1 MSNLRLQLLAE
12 RASPSIAP
20 ALPTETNPQD
30 RRGVRLTRPGRPA
43 CVGQGRDLLAL
54 IHGPGGHAD
63 GDDTAHY
70 RRLTSGNNGVMFSIP
85 GIAAEEICIIFMIPI
100 GMSPRHEQIGALD
113 FEKIA

>member
-1 MSNLRLQLLAE
+1 MSNLWLQLLAE

-20 ALPTETNPQD
+20 APPTETNPQD
-30 RRGVRLTRPGRPA
+30 RRGLRLTRPGRPA

-70 RRLTSGNNGVMFSIP
+70 RRLTSRNNGVMFSIP
-85 GIAAEEICIIFMIPI
+85 GIGVQYLMTLVAILLFRASRPKK
-100 GMSPRHEQIGALD
+100 SALSS
-113 FEKIA
+113 